1 MDSPALFTTRSTPP
15 NASTAAATAAATASS
30 SVTSTATSTAASAEP
45 ISSATFRA
53 AASSRSATTT
63 QAPSAA
69 SRCAVARPIP
79 DPPPVTSAT
88 RVASGLGFG
97 RRASLASSSAQYSI
111 RNFSAS
117 LIGA

>member
-1 MDSPALFTTRSTPP
+1 M
-15 NASTAAATAAATASS
+15 
-30 SVTSTATSTAASAEP
+30 
-45 ISSATFRA
+45 
-53 AASSRSATTT
+53 
-63 QAPSAA
+63 
-69 SRCAVARPIP
+69 ARPIP

-117 LIGA
+117 LIGSYCDTDSAPRITLIAFR